1 MQQTHGAVDAVK
13 IMESFHA
20 SMRIV
25 PNSEITPEPYVPT
38 NDFWIQAVVL
48 VALLLEW
55 NMKM

>member
-25 PNSEITPEPYVPT
+25 PNSEITPEPY
-38 NDFWIQAVVL
+38 IQAVVL